1 MKRVMIACIF
11 LTSFINVGVVFAQNQ
26 MEELVI
32 TGTRGEIEVGNVPA
46 SVSRVDE
53 DIIQTAQQQ
62 LTLEESLKR
71 VPGVFLQNSHNF
83 SQAQRISIRGFGARS
98 AFGIR
103 GIKLIIDGVPATM
116 PDGQGNVDEID
127 LGSVTS
133 IEVARG
139 PSSSLYGSASGGVIN
154 IITEDGPEEAFAEG
168 RISVG
173 EFGFRKYQLKTGGQ
187 YEKLNYLLS
196 GSITDLDGF
205 RGHSFVDRNS
215 LNTKIKYQ
223 IDEHGE
229 LAATFNLLDIP
240 DMGDPGALN
249 AAEVEANRSQGR
261 DRNILFNGGE
271 ERSQQRLGLT
281 YRRTLA
287 QGHEILFR
295 NYYTFLDFGNRLPF
309 EGGVPE
315 SNGGQ
320 VQFDRTFIGG
330 GGQYTYSQEIMDY
343 TIRFIAGFDI
353 DYQQDDRK
361 RFVNLE
367 GGARG
372 ELTFD
377 QLEEVISKGFYMQSE
392 FAVLENLQ
400 VTVGARFDEID
411 FDVSDDFLANNSGDD
426 SGSSKFDKLSPRFGL
441 LWDPAD
447 WVNLY
452 FNFSTAFETP
462 TTTEFANPNG
472 GGFNQSLKSQVANNV
487 ELGAKGRIESKI
499 PLEYEFAVYRIEVD
513 NELVP
518 FEEDGFTGRTFFR
531 NAGSSLREGLEAG
544 ITARLFPV
552 LSASLAY
559 SAIDA
564 AYRRYRTTTDNFS
577 GNKLPGIPDQ
587 QLHAELRYDSSGGL
601 YSVLD
606 LLYVDSFYANDSNS
620 VESNSYT
627 VSNFQLGYKKEL
639 EKWQVMPYVSIN
651 NLFNE
656 KYNSN
661 VRLNGGFGR
670 FFEPAPQ
677 RNFNGGVSARYTF

>member
-1 MKRVMIACIF
+1 MKLF
-11 LTSFINVGVVFAQNQ
+11 LTAFLLTGIFHANSIFAQNQ
-26 MEELVI
+26 MEEMVI
-32 TGTRGEIEVGNVPA
+32 TGTRGEIEIGNVPA
-46 SVSRVDE
+46 AVSSVDGS
-53 DIIQTAQQQ
+53 IIQTGQQQ

-103 GIKLIIDGVPATM
+103 GIKVIVDGVPATM

-127 LGSVTS
+127 LGSARR

-154 IITEDGPEEAFAEG
+154 IITEDGSEDPYAEG
-168 RISVG
+168 RITVG
-173 EFGFRKYQLKTGGQ
+173 EFGLQKYQLKTGGQ
-187 YEKLNYLLS
+187 YNKINYLLS

-205 RGHSFVDRNS
+205 RGHSYVDRNS
-215 LNTKIKYQ
+215 FNSKIKYQ
-223 IDEHGE
+223 IDEKGE
-229 LAATFNLLDIP
+229 LAATFNILDIP

-249 AAEVEANRSQGR
+249 AAEVEADRTQGR

-281 YRRTLA
+281 YRRSLA
-287 QGHEILFR
+287 DGHEILFK
-295 NYYTFLDFGNRLPF
+295 NYYTFLDFANRLPF
-309 EGGVPE
+309 AGGIAE

-330 GGQYTYSQEIMDY
+330 GGQYTYSQDIMDY
-343 TIRFIAGFDI
+343 SFRFIAGFDV
-353 DYQQDDRK
+353 DYQRDDRQ
-361 RFVNLE
+361 RFVNQE
-367 GGARG
+367 GGIRG
-372 ELTFD
+372 DLTFD
-377 QLEEVISKGFYMQSE
+377 QLEEVLSKGMYVQSE
-392 FAVLENLQ
+392 FAILTNLQ
-400 VTVGARFDEID
+400 VTLGARFDDID
-411 FDVSDDFLANNSGDD
+411 FEVSDNFLANNSGDD
-426 SGSSKFDKLSPRFGL
+426 SGNKDFNKFSPRFGL
-441 LWDPAD
+441 LWDVDD

-472 GGFNQSLKSQVANNV
+472 GGFNRNLRNQTANNV
-487 ELGAKGRIESKI
+487 ELGAKGTIQSRI
-499 PLEYEFAVYRIEVD
+499 PLDYEFAVYRIEVD

-531 NAGSSLREGLEAG
+531 NAGKSLREGLEAG
-544 ITARLFPV
+544 VTARILPV
-552 LSASLAY
+552 LSASLVY

-564 AYRRYRTTTDNFS
+564 QYQRFRTATENFT
-577 GNKLPGIPDQ
+577 GNKIPGIPDQ
-587 QLHAELRYDSSGGL
+587 QLHAELRYESSYGL
-601 YSVLD
+601 FSVLD
-606 LLYVDSFYANDSNS
+606 LLYIDSFYANDSNT
-620 VESNSYT
+620 VESDSYT
-627 VSNFQLGYKKEL
+627 VSNFQLGYKKEIDQ
-639 EKWQVMPYVSIN
+639 WQVTPYVSVN
-651 NLFNE
+651 NIFNE

-677 RNFNGGVSARYTF
+677 RNFHGGVSARYAF